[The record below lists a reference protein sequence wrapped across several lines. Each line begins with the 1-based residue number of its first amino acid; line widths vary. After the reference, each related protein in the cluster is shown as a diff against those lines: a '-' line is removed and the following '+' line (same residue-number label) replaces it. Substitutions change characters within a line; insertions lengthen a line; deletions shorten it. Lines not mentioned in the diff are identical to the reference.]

1 MPPSSLPPPAPDRF
15 TAALAVCL
23 ILPWL
28 NGYTAGPT
36 PNLWPWLVSAF
47 CGVFVALGWRRVN
60 PRLLALTWLAAA
72 LISSVMA
79 LLQYFGLAAAL
90 APWINPTLPG
100 EAFANLRQ
108 RNQFATLTSMGLVA
122 LLAFVA
128 LRTTSTGKVSMPPTP
143 AKRPPLPSWSYACA
157 LLLALGNAA
166 SSSRTGLLQWG
177 LVLVFGLWW
186 NRSSRRSLAGL
197 ALLALL
203 MYGACVALLPKLLN
217 LTSGIN
223 SAGLWGRLAET
234 GGDSR
239 LVLWHNVL
247 TLIAQKPWFG
257 WGWGELDYAHFITAY
272 PGARFTELLDNAH
285 NLPLQLAV
293 ELGVPAAVLVCIG
306 LVWAVRRA
314 APWRETD
321 PARQMAWAVLAV
333 IGVHSLLEYP
343 LWYGPFQLALLLSV
357 AWLWQT
363 RPGPLTGAPAERVSQ
378 KSRISL
384 RITATAALLLLA
396 YVGFD
401 YVRVTQLYV
410 PAEKRWPAF
419 QQDTLAKVQ
428 ESWLFAPQVRFAI
441 LLTTDVTPANA
452 PAIQALAQSVL
463 HYSPE
468 AKVVEK
474 LINSASLGGQRADA
488 EFYLARFCWA
498 YPQDCAAWMATNT
511 VLLGT
516 ASGH

>member
-1 MPPSSLPPPAPDRF
+1 MLPSNPPPPDRF

-47 CGVFVALGWRRVN
+47 CGVWVALGWRHVN

-72 LISSVMA
+72 LISSLMA
-79 LLQYFGLAAAL
+79 LLQYLGVSSVL
-90 APWINPTLPG
+90 APWLIPSLPG

-108 RNQFATLTSMGLVA
+108 RNQFATLTSIGLVA
-122 LLAFVA
+122 LLMAVA
-128 LRTTSTGKVSMPPTP
+128 QPTSRAIKPSAP
-143 AKRPPLPSWSYACA
+143 AWAYFSA

-177 LVLVFGLWW
+177 LVLVLALWW
-186 NRSSRRSLAGL
+186 NRSSRRPLTILAVF
-197 ALLALL
+197 ALL
-203 MYGACVALLPKLLN
+203 MYAAAVALLPKLLN
-217 LTSGIN
+217 LTSGI
-223 SAGLWGRLAET
+223 SGAGLWGRLAET

-239 LVLWHNVL
+239 RVLWDNVL

-257 WGWGELDYAHFITAY
+257 WGWGELDYAHFITVY

-293 ELGVPAAVLVCIG
+293 ELGVPVALLVCMG
-306 LVWAVRRA
+306 LAWSVRCA
-314 APWRETD
+314 APWREPD

-363 RPGPLTGAPAERVSQ
+363 RPGPLTSVLAERVSH

-384 RITATAALLLLA
+384 RITAAVALLSFA

-410 PAEKRWPAF
+410 PAEQRWPAF

-428 ESWLFAPQVRFAI
+428 ASWLFAPQVRFAM
-441 LLTTDVTPANA
+441 LLTTDLTPANA
-452 PAIQALAQSVL
+452 PAIQALAQSML

-474 LINSASLGGQRADA
+474 LITSALLSGQHADA
-488 EFYLARFCWA
+488 EFYLDRFCGA
-498 YPQDCAAWMATNT
+498 YPQDCAAWLEANT
-511 VLLGT
+511 GLFGT
-516 ASGH
+516 APER